1 MDWKP
6 KGLIFLGSKG
16 IPTPNHATQLFISK
30 LYTWKKKTNPN
41 IFSWISQSKQTW
53 SSILVGIN
61 F

>member
-16 IPTPNHATQLFISK
+16 IPTPNHASQIFI
-30 LYTWKKKTNPN
+30 YMEKKTYPK
-41 IFSWISQSKQTW
+41 IFSWISQSKQTQ
-53 SSILVGIN
+53 SLILVGIN